1 MIPITRLSTLMSFS
15 MWNRG
20 SSRSPSCSSPSK
32 QAPFFASAWKGLPFL
47 ARQIGG
53 GLFWFS
59 RRWATSQSRSRMIR
73 CRSLDAMRAAPEPA
87 CPSNTPQKCMG
98 MPVVSWRDEKEDKV
112 CHFCTISGM
121 KQNCKK
127 QELFSPSCTL
137 CHCLNKQVLCNW
149 VYYIK
154 HLIII

>member
-1 MIPITRLSTLMSFS
+1 MLSFTVLTISLKAVSMIPITRLSTLMSFS

-20 SSRSPSCSSPSK
+20 SSRSPSFSSPSR

-59 RRWATSQSRSRMIR
+59 RRWATSQSRSRMR
-73 CRSLDAMRAAPEPA
+73 CWRTLDAMRAAPEPA
-87 CPSNTPQKCMG
+87 CPSNTPQECMG

-112 CHFCTISGM
+112 CHFCTVRSM
-121 KQNCKK
+121 K
-127 QELFSPSCTL
+127 
-137 CHCLNKQVLCNW
+137 H
-149 VYYIK
+149 YYKNIENRSLIK
-154 HLIII
+154 